1 MDRLQRLIDQVRKDH
16 GIPPPVAISLIRQA
30 SPVRV
35 ITREKPRMHVQ
46 ANFIAADQIAVTA
59 WNMNFLAALG
69 TRPEIG

>member
-1 MDRLQRLIDQVRKDH
+1 
-16 GIPPPVAISLIRQA
+16 
-30 SPVRV
+30 
-35 ITREKPRMHVQ
+35 MHVQ